1 MRCSIHLRPSA
12 NGWVRGPCRGFRFNS
27 KHPPGPDRRGNLVTD
42 IAEPQI
48 ADLLFSQEVADHPH
62 AMYARLRD
70 ECPVSRTTSEGES
83 PLVLI
88 SRYNDVLW
96 ALRHPEVFSSAGGTI
111 ALGEQPLIPVEVDP
125 PRHTAYRRLLNPQ
138 FVPREIER
146 LGPEVRLAVND
157 LIDGFIER
165 GACDF
170 HDDFSTPLPS
180 GIFLALMGLEMS
192 DLPMFLQWR
201 DDSIRPDVEPGD
213 FDGAERIRQATARAV
228 SDYFRTAIEERRRH
242 PDDTLLSSLVHA
254 RVGGEM
260 LTEVEL
266 LGMAHLL
273 LLGGLDTVTATL
285 DCMIAYLSGHPGER
299 QRMVDDPSS
308 IPGAVEEMLRWL
320 TPVMV
325 VPRVVSQEAELNGV
339 ALSEGDRVLLVLG
352 AANDDQEFEGGVDLG
367 RTPNRHLAFG
377 AGNHLCLGAHLARL
391 ELRIALEEFHRRI
404 PHYRIADDSEV
415 HFSPGIRQADHLPIV
430 FG

>member
-1 MRCSIHLRPSA
+1 MT
-12 NGWVRGPCRGFRFNS
+12 
-27 KHPPGPDRRGNLVTD
+27 DTTETDLV
-42 IAEPQI
+42 
-48 ADLLFSQEVADHPH
+48 DLLFSQEVADNPH
-62 AMYARLRD
+62 AMYGRLRD
-70 ECPVSRTTSEGES
+70 QCPVSRTQSDGES
-83 PLVLI
+83 ALVLI
-88 SRYNDVLW
+88 SRYQDVLW
-96 ALRHPEVFSSAGGTI
+96 ALRHPEIFSSAGGTV

-146 LGPEVRLAVND
+146 LGPDVQGAVNH
-157 LIDGFIER
+157 LIDGFVDR
-165 GACDF
+165 GSCDF

-180 GIFLALMGLEMS
+180 GIFLALMGLDMA

-201 DDSIRPDVEPGD
+201 DDSIRPKIEPGD
-213 FDGAERIRQATARAV
+213 FDGAERIRLATARSI
-228 SDYFRTAIEERRRH
+228 SDYFRSAIEERRRH

-254 RVGGEM
+254 RIGDEM
-260 LTEVEL
+260 LTETEL

-285 DCMIAYLSGHPGER
+285 DCMIAYLSGHPEER
-299 QRMVDDPSS
+299 RRLVDEPSC

-320 TPVMV
+320 TPVQV
-325 VPRVVSQEAELNGV
+325 VPRLVGQEAELNGV
-339 ALSEGDRVLLVLG
+339 GLSEGDRVLLVLG
-352 AANDDQEFEGGVDLG
+352 AANDDDEFDGGVDLG

-404 PHYRIADDSEV
+404 PDYRIADDAEV